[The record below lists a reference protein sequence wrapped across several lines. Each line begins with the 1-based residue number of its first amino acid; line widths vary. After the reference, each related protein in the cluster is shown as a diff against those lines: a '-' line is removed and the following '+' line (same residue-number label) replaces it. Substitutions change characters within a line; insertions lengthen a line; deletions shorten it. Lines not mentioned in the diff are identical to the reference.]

1 LSFAPRP
8 TDIPLLI
15 LAGGRATRLKHLAV
29 DRPKYLQPVTE
40 SMVFADVHL
49 KWVASRGFRRVI
61 LAIGHL
67 GEQIRAYCGDG
78 SRWNLE
84 ISYIDD
90 GKVPLGTGGAV
101 RAALD
106 PKLSLDFEI
115 LAVTYGDTILSV
127 DTEEFLRK
135 FAAAPWAD
143 AAMTLFKNTVP
154 GHVCNIDF
162 GSHLSGERMI
172 YDKIHPNA
180 EWSYIDYG
188 FLALRRKAIE
198 GLTTEK
204 TPLDLAE
211 PLAELSRAGKVL
223 GFPVATRFW
232 EIGSPEAL
240 NEFQTAF
247 RSDFQSFLKV

>member
-1 LSFAPRP
+1 MTSKP

-15 LAGGRATRLKHLAV
+15 LAGGKATRLKHLAF

-49 KWVASRGFRRVI
+49 KWVASHGFKRVV
-61 LAIGHL
+61 LGIGHL
-67 GEQIRAYCGDG
+67 GEQIRQYCGNG
-78 SRWNLE
+78 ARWNLE

-90 GKVPLGTGGAV
+90 GQSPLGTGGAV

-106 PKLSLDFEI
+106 PKLDLPFDI
-115 LAVTYGDTILSV
+115 LAVTYGDTVLSV
-127 DTEEFLRK
+127 DVPLFLRR
-135 FAAAPWAD
+135 FAEAPWAQ

-154 GHVCNIDF
+154 GHTCNATLVGDKA
-162 GSHLSGERMI
+162 L
-172 YDKIHPNA
+172 YDKKSPLP

-198 GLTTEK
+198 AFPPEQEA
-204 TPLDLAE
+204 PFDLAE
-211 PLAELSRAGKVL
+211 PLTELAQAGQVL
-223 GFPVATRFW
+223 GVPVSTRFW

-240 NEFQTAF
+240 SEFQAAF
-247 RSDFQSFLKV
+247 RSDFQSFLKL